1 MELDSHKL
9 LAGSGTAADTSAFS
23 EYVQKNLKLY
33 ELNNDVK
40 LNVPGAANFIRGE
53 VSFCFKDFSNY
64 DSESFTVVVG
74 DSFKTR
80 TLSN

>member
-9 LAGSGTAADTSAFS
+9 LAGSGVAADNVNFA

-40 LNVPGAANFIRGE
+40 LDTHGAANFTRGE
-53 VSFCFKDFSNY
+53 VNQNASSSFI
-64 DSESFTVVVG
+64 
-74 DSFKTR
+74 
-80 TLSN
+80 L

>member
-9 LAGSGTAADTSAFS
+9 LAGSGVAADNVNFA

-40 LNVPGAANFIRGE
+40 LDTHGAANFTRGE
-53 VSFCFKDFSNY
+53 VFQSFLYVF
-64 DSESFTVVVG
+64 
-74 DSFKTR
+74 
-80 TLSN
+80 LLP